1 MKTVGLFEAK
11 THLSAL
17 VEAARRGEVTIISV
31 RGKPA
36 AQVVPIGDTP
46 LDDALS
52 RLLANTTP
60 MGISAREAVEE
71 GRL

>member
-1 MKTVGLFEAK
+1 MKAVGLFEAK

-31 RGKPA
+31 RGRPVAKI
-36 AQVVPIGDTP
+36 VPIGGTP
-46 LDDALS
+46 ADDPLS
-52 RLLANTTP
+52 RLLANATP
-60 MGISAREAVEE
+60 MGMAAREAVEE